1 MKKKLEEHLEKLHE
15 AHSDLQRKREV
26 IDDLEPHADSNMSK
40 KIDELQEILKKKDED
55 MRRMEE
61 RYKRYVEKAR
71 TVIKTLDP
79 KQKSSAAP
87 AEVQVLKNQLTEKD
101 RKIQHLEHD
110 FERTRSRHD
119 QEEKLIISAWYNM
132 GMALHQ
138 KVAGER
144 SGPGSAPAQSF
155 LAQQRQWTQARR
167 GLSRL
172 QPR

>member
-1 MKKKLEEHLEKLHE
+1 M
-15 AHSDLQRKREV
+15 A
-26 IDDLEPHADSNMSK
+26 K

-55 MRRMEE
+55 MKLMEE

-79 KQKSSAAP
+79 KQPPLTVSP
-87 AEVQVLKNQLTEKD
+87 DVQALKNQLTERD

-110 FERTRSRHD
+110 YEKSRSRHD

-138 KVAGER
+138 KVVGEQ
-144 SGPGSAPAQSF
+144 SGPSNQAQSF
-155 LAQQRQWTQARR
+155 LAQQRQSTHARR
-167 GLSRL
+167 GLAARH